1 MSTLIG
7 ATPAPGFDDPLEML
21 LACHDRIRAQ
31 CATLD
36 KLVAHLPVHGC
47 DLQARQA
54 AQAILRYFD
63 SAGRHHHDDE
73 EQDLFPRLRA
83 SNDTAA
89 QALVTLLLD
98 EHQVM
103 DAAWQQLRPYLAAL
117 CEASAATLDAATA
130 QHFIDVYDRHITLE
144 NAQLI
149 PLAQRLL
156 SAEQLETLGNNMAAR
171 RIHREK

>member
-21 LACHDRIRAQ
+21 LACHERIRAQ
-31 CATLD
+31 CTTLE
-36 KLVAHLPVHGC
+36 KLMLHLPAHGC

-63 SAGRHHHDDE
+63 TAGQHHHDDE
-73 EQDLFPRLRA
+73 EQDLFPQLRA
-83 SNDTAA
+83 SNDSTAL
-89 QALVTLLLD
+89 ALVTRLLD

-117 CEASAATLDAATA
+117 SEATATTLDAVTA
-130 QHFIDVYDRHITLE
+130 RRFIDVYDRHITLE

-156 SAEQLETLGNNMAAR
+156 SAEQLETLGNSMAAR